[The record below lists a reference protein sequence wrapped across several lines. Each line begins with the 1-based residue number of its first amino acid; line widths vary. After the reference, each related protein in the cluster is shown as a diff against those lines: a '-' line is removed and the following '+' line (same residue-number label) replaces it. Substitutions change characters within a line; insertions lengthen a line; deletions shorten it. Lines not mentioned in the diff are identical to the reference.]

1 MIAYQFAREM
11 DATELASL
19 ITAGSPIPK
28 GPCSATILA
37 QIQQG
42 GLVSR
47 RLKNKYKIALRAF
60 LDT

>member
-1 MIAYQFAREM
+1 M

-28 GPCSATILA
+28 GSCSATSLA

-42 GLVSR
+42 GLVSP